1 VERKSEAKSEGK
13 PIIVFHSIKW
23 KNFLSTGNNWV
34 KIDLDQH
41 LNTLVVGENGTGK
54 STVLDALTFS
64 LFGKPFR
71 KINKPQLVNSVN
83 DGGCLVEVSFTIG
96 TISYIIRRGIKPAV
110 FDILVN
116 GEALDQTANVR
127 DFQELLETQILRLNY
142 KSFTQ
147 VVILGSSTF
156 VPFMQLSA
164 INRRDVIEDLL
175 GIQIFSV
182 MNTILKQKISLLKDN
197 INENNNA
204 SSLKEQFVDV
214 QTKNLNR
221 IEKDN
226 QKIIKR
232 HQEDLISLI
241 EETVQHELK
250 IQENQFAVKP
260 LKLKIAGLKKH
271 ENKLKDAEKIDNKL
285 HTKEL
290 TLTREIEFYHDH
302 DECPTCQQ
310 DIDKMFKT
318 SKTQILAKKEKE
330 VSKAR
335 KDIAKLLNEINKE
348 IKNDYTILD
357 KINALKAEVNLLETK
372 ISATKQII
380 KTLNDNIKEL
390 STKGDV
396 DKVKEEIN
404 QATQELQTLTG
415 EKEKLTNRNE
425 IQKIA
430 TSLLKD
436 SGIKTLIIKQYLP
449 IMNSLINKYLANMDF
464 FVNFTL
470 DESFNETIKS
480 RHRDEFSYD
489 SFSEGEKMR
498 IDLALLFTWRTIAKL
513 KNSTN
518 TNLLVLDEVFDSS
531 LDDAGT
537 QEFLKILYTLGKDQ
551 NVFVISHKSD
561 ILQDKFNNIIRFEK
575 IKGFS
580 RIT

>member
-1 VERKSEAKSEGK
+1 M
-13 PIIVFHSIKW
+13 KW
-23 KNFLSTGNNWV
+23 KNFLSTGNNWIKV
-34 KIDLDQH
+34 DLDQH
-41 LNTLVVGENGTGK
+41 LNTLIVGENGTGK
-54 STVLDALTFS
+54 STILDALTFS

-83 DGGCLVEVSFTIG
+83 EGDCLVEVSFTIG
-96 TISYIIRRGIKPAV
+96 TVSYVVRRGIKPAV

-127 DFQELLETQILRLNY
+127 DFQDLLETQILRLNY

-164 INRRDVIEDLL
+164 ANRRDVIEDLL
-175 GIQIFSV
+175 DIQIFSV
-182 MNTILKQKISLLKDN
+182 MNTILKQKISLLKDDV
-197 INENNNA
+197 NENDTN
-204 SSLKEQFVDV
+204 SSLKEQFVNV
-214 QTKNLNR
+214 QTENLKR

-226 QKIIKR
+226 QKIINR
-232 HQEDLISLI
+232 HQDDINTLLAEMSEQEIIIQSNTTEINPL
-241 EETVQHELK
+241 QLK
-250 IQENQFAVKP
+250 IVNM
-260 LKLKIAGLKKH
+260 KKH
-271 ENKLKDAEKIDNKL
+271 ETKFKEAEKIDSKLQTKNLGLVRELDFYNK
-285 HTKEL
+285 
-290 TLTREIEFYHDH
+290 H

-310 DIDKMFKT
+310 DIDNQFKDT
-318 SKTQILAKKEKE
+318 KTQAISKKKQE
-330 VSKAR
+330 
-335 KDIAKLLNEINKE
+335 IAKAITDISKLLKEIDNDIIGDQSVVNEIQELTSE
-348 IKNDYTILD
+348 I
-357 KINALKAEVNLLETK
+357 NLLKTK

-380 KTLNDNIKEL
+380 KTLNESIKEL

-396 DKVKEEIN
+396 DTVKDEIK
-404 QATQELQTLTG
+404 QATQDLQELNE
-415 EKEKLTNRNE
+415 EKENLTNKNE

-430 TSLLKD
+430 ATLLKD

-449 IMNSLINKYLANMDF
+449 IMNSLINKYLVNMDF

-480 RHRDEFSYD
+480 RHRDEFSYA

-498 IDLALLFTWRTIAKL
+498 IDLALLFTWRTVAKL

-518 TNLLVLDEVFDSS
+518 TNLLILDEVFDSS
-531 LDDAGT
+531 LDDSGT

-551 NVFVISHKSD
+551 NCFVISHKGD
-561 ILQDKFNNIIRFEK
+561 ILQDKFNNTIRFEK

-580 RIT
+580 KLV

>member
-1 VERKSEAKSEGK
+1 M
-13 PIIVFHSIKW
+13 IQFHSVRW
-23 KNFLSTGNNWV
+23 KNFLSTGNTWIKV
-34 KIDLDQH
+34 DLDQH
-41 LNTLVVGENGTGK
+41 LNTLIVGENGTGK
-54 STVLDALTFS
+54 STILDALTFS

-83 DGGCLVEVSFTIG
+83 EGDCLVEVSFTIG
-96 TISYIIRRGIKPAV
+96 TVLYVVRRGIKPAV

-116 GEALDQTANVR
+116 GQPLDQTANIR

-164 INRRDVIEDLL
+164 ANRREVIEDLL
-175 GIQIFSV
+175 DIQIFSV
-182 MNTILKQKISLLKDN
+182 MNTILKQKVSLLKDD
-197 INENNNA
+197 INENDTNV
-204 SSLKEQFVDV
+204 SLKEQFVQV
-214 QTKNLNR
+214 QTETLER

-226 QKIIKR
+226 QKIITR
-232 HQEDLISLI
+232 YQNDIDLLS
-241 EETVQHELK
+241 EEVADQQTKIQDNKAEVAPLELK
-250 IQENQFAVKP
+250 IVN
-260 LKLKIAGLKKH
+260 LKKH
-271 ENKLKDAEKIDNKL
+271 ESKFKDAEKIDGKL
-285 HTKEL
+285 QTKNL
-290 TLTREIEFYHDH
+290 GLTRELDFYNDH

-310 DIDKMFKT
+310 DIDNQFK
-318 SKTQILAKKEKE
+318 KTKTKTLKTKEKE
-330 VSKAR
+330 VAKAR
-335 KDIAKLLNEINKE
+335 KDMIKLLAEIEKKIENDQAVVDQIQELNTEINS
-348 IKNDYTILD
+348 
-357 KINALKAEVNLLETK
+357 LETK

-396 DKVKEEIN
+396 DKVKEDVE
-404 QATQELQTLTG
+404 QATQELKTLNEEKETLTNKS
-415 EKEKLTNRNE
+415 EV
-425 IQKIA
+425 QKIA
-430 TSLLKD
+430 ATLLKD

-449 IMNSLINKYLANMDF
+449 IMNSLINKYLGNMDF

-480 RHRDEFSYD
+480 RHRDEFSYA

-498 IDLALLFTWRTIAKL
+498 IDLALLFTWRTVAKL

-531 LDDAGT
+531 LDDTGT

-551 NVFVISHKSD
+551 NVFVISHKGD
-561 ILQDKFNNIIRFEK
+561 VLQDKFSNIIKFEK

-580 RIT
+580 RIA